1 MKISY
6 NVSLREW
13 NTFGMEVQA
22 AAWLEYDSAA
32 ELAGLLADY
41 RFASELPLPLLH
53 IGRGSN
59 LLFTGDFPGTV
70 LHSRIRFIERLP
82 DRPSDSGAE
91 GPAGD
96 PGVLV
101 RVGAGVVWDEFC
113 AWAAAEGLWGPE
125 NLSLIPGETGSAAVQ
140 NIGAYGRE
148 VCQLVDTVE
157 CFDTL
162 RHAPV
167 RLKGE
172 ECGYGYRRSRFKEEW
187 KGRYI
192 VTAVTFRL
200 TGSYRPALDYGHVRE
215 ALASAFGPEPYTP
228 QQVRD
233 TVIAIRRDKLPDPA
247 QTGNAGSFFRNPF
260 VLPEQYQ
267 RVARLAEEQQLGPV
281 PHFLAEDG
289 LVKIP
294 AAWLIDKCGWKGRRL
309 GNAGVWAGQP
319 LVLVNATGAASPADI
334 LALEQEI
341 VASVRQRFGV
351 TLHPEVEH
359 I

>member
-82 DRPSDSGAE
+82 ERPSGSGAE

-200 TGSYRPALDYGHVRE
+200 TETYRPALDYGHVRE

>member
-1 MKISY
+1 MNVSY
-6 NVSLREW
+6 NVRLREW
-13 NTFGMEVQA
+13 NTFGMEVRA

-32 ELAGLLADY
+32 ELAGLLSDY

-70 LHSRIRFIERLP
+70 LHSRIRFIGRLP
-82 DRPSDSGAE
+82 AEASGPGDDPS
-91 GPAGD
+91 
-96 PGVLV
+96 VRV

-113 AWAAAEGLWGPE
+113 AWAASEGLWGPE

-148 VCQLVDTVE
+148 VCQLIDTVE
-157 CFDTL
+157 CFDL
-162 RHAPV
+162 RERRMV

-172 ECGYGYRRSRFKEEW
+172 ECGYGYRSSRFKGEW

-200 TGSYRPALDYGHVRE
+200 TEAYGPSLDYGHVRE
-215 ALASAFGPEPYTP
+215 AVAACGPGPYTP

-233 TVIAIRRDKLPDPA
+233 TIIAIRRDKLPDPA
-247 QTGNAGSFFRNPF
+247 ETGNAGSFFRNPF

-267 RVARLAEEQQLGPV
+267 RVARIAEEEQLGPV
-281 PHFLAEDG
+281 PHFLTEDG
-289 LVKIP
+289 MVKIP
-294 AAWLIDKCGWKGRRL
+294 AAWLIDRCGWKGRRL
-309 GNAGVWAGQP
+309 GNAGVWATQP
-319 LVLVNATGAASPADI
+319 LVLVNATGTASPEEI
-334 LALEQEI
+334 LTLEREI
-341 VASVRQRFGV
+341 VASVRQRFGI
-351 TLHPEVEH
+351 TLQPEVEH

>member
-1 MKISY
+1 MDISY

-13 NTFGMEVQA
+13 NTFGMEVRA
-22 AAWLEYDSAA
+22 AALLEYDSAA
-32 ELAGLLADY
+32 ELASLLADY

-70 LHSRIRFIERLP
+70 LHSRIRFIERL
-82 DRPSDSGAE
+82 SGSGEE
-91 GPAGD
+91 GPDGDAG
-96 PGVLV
+96 VAV

-113 AWAAAEGLWGPE
+113 AWAASEGLWGPE

-140 NIGAYGRE
+140 NIGAYGQE
-148 VCQLVDTVE
+148 VCRLIETVE

-162 RHAPV
+162 QRRIV

-172 ECGYGYRRSRFKEEW
+172 DCGYGYRHSRFKEEW
-187 KGRYI
+187 KGRYL

-200 TGSYRPALDYGHVRE
+200 METYRPMLDYGHVRE

-233 TVIAIRRDKLPDPA
+233 TVIAIRRDKLPDPV

-260 VLPEQYQ
+260 VLPEQYR
-267 RVARLAEEQQLGPV
+267 RVERLAEEEQLGPV
-281 PHFLAEDG
+281 PHFLTEDG

-309 GNAGVWAGQP
+309 GNAGVWAEQP
-319 LVLVNATGAASPADI
+319 LVLVNATGAASPAEV

-351 TLHPEVEH
+351 TLQPEVEH

>member
-82 DRPSDSGAE
+82 DRPSGSGAE

-192 VTAVTFRL
+192 VTTVTFRL
-200 TGSYRPALDYGHVRE
+200 TETYRPALDYCHVRE

-267 RVARLAEEQQLGPV
+267 RVARLAEEEQLGPV

>member
-1 MKISY
+1 MKVRY

-13 NTFGMEVQA
+13 NTFGMEVRA
-22 AAWLEYDSAA
+22 AALLEYDSAA
-32 ELAGLLADY
+32 ELAALLSDY

-53 IGRGSN
+53 VGRGSN

-70 LHSRIRFIERLP
+70 LHSRIRFIERLT
-82 DRPSDSGAE
+82 DRPSCPGEKDS
-91 GPAGD
+91 AGD
-96 PGVLV
+96 PGVRV
-101 RVGAGVVWDEFC
+101 RVGAGVVWDDFC
-113 AWAAAEGLWGPE
+113 AWAATEGLWGPE

-140 NIGAYGRE
+140 NIGAYGQE
-148 VCQLVDTVE
+148 VCRLIDTVE

-162 RHAPV
+162 QHRTVLLDGDA
-167 RLKGE
+167 
-172 ECGYGYRRSRFKEEW
+172 CGYGYRTSRFKGEW

-200 TGSYRPALDYGHVRE
+200 SETYCPVLDYGHVRE
-215 ALASAFGPEPYTP
+215 AVAAAFGPGPYTP

-247 QTGNAGSFFRNPF
+247 ETGNAGSFFRNPF

-267 RVARLAEEQQLGPV
+267 RVARIAEEEQLGPV
-281 PHFLAEDG
+281 PHFLADDG

-294 AAWLIDKCGWKGRRL
+294 AAWLIEKCGWKGRRL
-309 GNAGVWAGQP
+309 GNAGVWAVQP
-319 LVLVNATGAASPADI
+319 LVLVNATGTASPGEI
-334 LALEQEI
+334 LALEDA
-341 VASVRQRFGV
+341 VVTSVRQRFGIA
-351 TLHPEVEH
+351 LQPEVEH